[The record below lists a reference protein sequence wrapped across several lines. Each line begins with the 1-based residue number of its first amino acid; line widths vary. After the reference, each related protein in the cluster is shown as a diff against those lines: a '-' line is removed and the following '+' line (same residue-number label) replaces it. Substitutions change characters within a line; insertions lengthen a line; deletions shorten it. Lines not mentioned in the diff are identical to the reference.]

1 MIQFHGSTLLLN
13 AQICHNRANP
23 FYVISLVVIALTVKL
38 YWFCQGCLE
47 FIFRFAMKV
56 LSTDQFHVQ
65 LHNSLCSFVFLELHM
80 ILKLILVCTDVHSF
94 TASYEYVHATEEVP
108 HISAYEC

>member
-1 MIQFHGSTLLLN
+1 
-13 AQICHNRANP
+13 
-23 FYVISLVVIALTVKL
+23 
-38 YWFCQGCLE
+38 
-47 FIFRFAMKV
+47 MKV

-65 LHNSLCSFVFLELHM
+65 LYNFLCSFVFLELHI
-80 ILKLILVCTDVHSF
+80 ILKLILACTDEVHSF